1 MASTFNGSVSN
12 RIQAEKIAESGGAW
26 RLMSFM
32 FFVLAVFL
40 LSYVGL
46 TLGYGK
52 FLEAQI
58 EEVKGEISSLADLV
72 SKEDQDSFLKFQFQL
87 INLKNLLRNHRV
99 SSKFFTLLEA
109 NTNRNV
115 QYRSINLDVADTR
128 ITIRGVAPSY
138 AVLAEQLAAY
148 DRMAEVTRYQITNS
162 QAAENGLVNFDVT
175 LFFTP
180 TIFAS
185 P

>member
-1 MASTFNGSVSN
+1 M
-12 RIQAEKIAESGGAW
+12 AESGGAW

-32 FFVLAVFL
+32 LFVFAVFL

-46 TLGYGK
+46 TFGYGK

-58 EEVKGEISSLADLV
+58 DEVKGEISSLADLV

-87 INLKNLLRNHRV
+87 INLQSLLAAHTLSAR
-99 SSKFFTLLEA
+99 FFSILEA
-109 NTNRNV
+109 NTNRHVRYQNPG
-115 QYRSINLDVADTR
+115 LDVRDGRA
-128 ITIRGVAPSY
+128 TIRGIAPSF

-148 DRMAEVTRYQITNS
+148 DRLPEIARYQVTNS
-162 QAAENGLVNFDVT
+162 QAAENGLVTFNVT
-175 LFFTP
+175 LFFSP

-185 P
+185 S